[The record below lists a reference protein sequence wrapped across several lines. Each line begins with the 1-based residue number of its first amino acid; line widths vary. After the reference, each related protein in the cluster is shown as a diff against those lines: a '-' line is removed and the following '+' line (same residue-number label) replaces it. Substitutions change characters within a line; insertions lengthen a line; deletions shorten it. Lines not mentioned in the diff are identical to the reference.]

1 MADLKPLGSEKL
13 EGMDK
18 IRRIL
23 EIAHYNEKPKSQLN
37 ENETLNYTIQ
47 LADGYTYGIV
57 KEKLGYIIKKG
68 INESVLDYSDPIR
81 QRKYFDSY
89 SQAMKKLNLHAK
101 ELNRIHENDEEKPL
115 IGEQTASKKKF
126 VLKTPKPATEPTP
139 DAAPAP
145 APAPEASP
153 APAPEETPAP
163 PAPEEGG
170 EPMGGEPMGDEM
182 MGGEPMGGEPMGDE
196 MMGGEPMGGEP
207 MGGEPMGGE
216 PMGGEPMGRE
226 PMGGET
232 EEGGGFKTIQR
243 LTGKL
248 SQKLRAYNNQDEDGL
263 DSQDIKYVI
272 NMVLSA
278 LDLEKLDED
287 DKEDILSKFEE
298 IDMYGDEGPE
308 SLDFSGEEDV
318 NFGGDEFGGE
328 EFGAEPMG
336 GAPMGDEEPT
346 PQEPT
351 ENVFGE
357 SRVENVLKKYFVV
370 TKEEAPILEEKKQKD
385 YIKNKLTQ
393 IKVKQELQNLSE
405 TNRQL
410 ERANRL
416 LSEGA
421 QFVGKTNL
429 DNLIFNKKGKQIKI
443 DTRGNII

>member
-1 MADLKPLGSEKL
+1 
-13 EGMDK
+13 
-18 IRRIL
+18 
-23 EIAHYNEKPKSQLN
+23 
-37 ENETLNYTIQ
+37 LNYTIQ

-101 ELNRIHENDEEKPL
+101 ELNRIHENDEEIPL

-145 APAPEASP
+145 APAPPAPESSP

-163 PAPEEGG
+163 PAPEE
-170 EPMGGEPMGDEM
+170 GGEPMGDEM

-196 MMGGEPMGGEP
+196 MMGGEQMGGEP

-216 PMGGEPMGRE
+216 PMGGE

-318 NFGGDEFGGE
+318 NFGGEEFGG
-328 EFGAEPMG
+328 EPMG
-336 GAPMGDEEPT
+336 GAPMGGEEPM

>member
-101 ELNRIHENDEEKPL
+101 ELNRIHENDEEIPL

-145 APAPEASP
+145 APAPAPEASP
-153 APAPEETPAP
+153 APSPEETPVP

-170 EPMGGEPMGDEM
+170 EPMDDDM

-196 MMGGEPMGGEP
+196 MMGGEPMGSEP
-207 MGGEPMGGE
+207 MGGEPMGG
-216 PMGGEPMGRE
+216 E

-318 NFGGDEFGGE
+318 NFGGEEFGG
-328 EFGAEPMG
+328 EPMG
-336 GAPMGDEEPT
+336 GAPMGGEEPM

>member
-1 MADLKPLGSEKL
+1 
-13 EGMDK
+13 
-18 IRRIL
+18 
-23 EIAHYNEKPKSQLN
+23 
-37 ENETLNYTIQ
+37 
-47 LADGYTYGIV
+47 
-57 KEKLGYIIKKG
+57 
-68 INESVLDYSDPIR
+68 
-81 QRKYFDSY
+81 
-89 SQAMKKLNLHAK
+89 MKKLNLHAK
-101 ELNRIHENDEEKPL
+101 ELNRIHENDEEIPL

-145 APAPEASP
+145 APAPPAPESSP

-163 PAPEEGG
+163 PAPEE
-170 EPMGGEPMGDEM
+170 GGEPMGDEM

-196 MMGGEPMGGEP
+196 MMGGEQMGGEP

-216 PMGGEPMGRE
+216 PMGGE

-318 NFGGDEFGGE
+318 NFGGDDFGGE

-336 GAPMGDEEPT
+336 GAPMGGEEPM

>member
-1 MADLKPLGSEKL
+1 
-13 EGMDK
+13 
-18 IRRIL
+18 
-23 EIAHYNEKPKSQLN
+23 
-37 ENETLNYTIQ
+37 
-47 LADGYTYGIV
+47 
-57 KEKLGYIIKKG
+57 
-68 INESVLDYSDPIR
+68 
-81 QRKYFDSY
+81 
-89 SQAMKKLNLHAK
+89 
-101 ELNRIHENDEEKPL
+101 
-115 IGEQTASKKKF
+115 
-126 VLKTPKPATEPTP
+126 
-139 DAAPAP
+139 
-145 APAPEASP
+145 
-153 APAPEETPAP
+153 
-163 PAPEEGG
+163 
-170 EPMGGEPMGDEM
+170 
-182 MGGEPMGGEPMGDE
+182 
-196 MMGGEPMGGEP
+196 MGGEPMGGEP

-216 PMGGEPMGRE
+216 S
-226 PMGGET
+226 

-336 GAPMGDEEPT
+336 GAPMGGEEPI

-351 ENVFGE
+351 ENIFGE

-405 TNRQL
+405 TSRQL

>member
-101 ELNRIHENDEEKPL
+101 ELNRIHENDEEIPL

-145 APAPEASP
+145 APAPPAPESSP

-170 EPMGGEPMGDEM
+170 EPMGDEM
-182 MGGEPMGGEPMGDE
+182 MGGAPMGGEPMGDE

-216 PMGGEPMGRE
+216 P
-226 PMGGET
+226 

-318 NFGGDEFGGE
+318 NFGGEEFGG
-328 EFGAEPMG
+328 EPMG
-336 GAPMGDEEPT
+336 GAPMGGEEPM

>member
-101 ELNRIHENDEEKPL
+101 ELNRIHENDEEIPL

-145 APAPEASP
+145 APAPESSP
-153 APAPEETPAP
+153 APAPEETPVP

-170 EPMGGEPMGDEM
+170 EPMGDDM

-207 MGGEPMGGE
+207 MGGEPMGG
-216 PMGGEPMGRE
+216 E

-336 GAPMGDEEPT
+336 GAPMGGEEPT

-405 TNRQL
+405 TSRQL
-410 ERANRL
+410 EKANRL